1 MSNPPYPTKP
11 TGLCD
16 SVASRWDANAPK
28 EGYPAASS
36 PSHRQAGLTQR
47 DLAER
52 LGKPPSFVAKI
63 ETGER
68 RLDLVEFVAIARALN
83 LSPAEFIGRVDAA
96 MPGKIEI

>member
-1 MSNPPYPTKP
+1 MRRWVSSQSYRVAI
-11 TGLCD
+11 
-16 SVASRWDANAPK
+16 SVVT
-28 EGYPAASS
+28 AA
-36 PSHRQAGLTQR
+36 RRKAGLTQR

-83 LSPAEFIGRVDAA
+83 LSPAEFIGQVDAA
-96 MPGKIEI
+96 MPGKIEF